1 MKTLWLAVLYG
12 LLLGILASGA
22 LYLVARPPQG
32 APVVLLPPPTA
43 QPIWVDVQG
52 SVANPGLVQ
61 LPPGSRVADALQA
74 AGGLLPNADAHNLNQ
89 AAFLEDGSQIKVA
102 AQPTSPRVDSSGVA
116 ALPSTPVPP
125 AAASSTGGLVNLN
138 TASLQELD
146 TLPGIGPALAQEIIN
161 YRTANGD
168 FKQIEDLMNVTG
180 IGPAKFEQLKLLITV
195 GVP

>member
-12 LLLGILASGA
+12 LLLGILASGV
-22 LYLVARPPQG
+22 LYLVARPPLG
-32 APVVLLPPPTA
+32 AAVVLLPPPTA
-43 QPIWVDVQG
+43 QPILIDVQG
-52 SVANPGLVQ
+52 SVANPGLVR

-74 AGGLLPNADAHNLNQ
+74 AGGLLPNADARSLNQ
-89 AAFLEDGSQIKVA
+89 AAFLEDGNQLRVA
-102 AQPTSPRVDSSGVA
+102 AQPTSPRVDALGSA

-125 AAASSTGGLVNLN
+125 AGAGTSTGLVNIN
-138 TASLQELD
+138 TASLEELD

-180 IGPAKFEQLKLLITV
+180 IGPAKFEQIKLLITV
-195 GVP
+195 GAP

>member
-1 MKTLWLAVLYG
+1 MKSLGLALAYG

-22 LYLVARPPQG
+22 LFLVARPPQA

-52 SVANPGLVQ
+52 SVVNPGVIR

-74 AGGLLPNADAHNLNQ
+74 AGGLLPQADTRTLNQ
-89 AAFLEDGSQIKVA
+89 AAFLEDGSQLRVA
-102 AQPTSPRVDSSGVA
+102 AQPTSPRVNS
-116 ALPSTPVPP
+116 P
-125 AAASSTGGLVNLN
+125 AAAAPLSTAVSPSAAAPSSGLVNLN
-138 TASLQELD
+138 TASLEQLD

-161 YRTANGD
+161 YRIANGN

-180 IGPAKFEQLKLLITV
+180 IGPAKFEQIKLLITV